1 MMARKSKIDEDY
13 EELSVAADPWKTGD
27 VHGKVGDVHDI
38 RTFEHVI
45 VDIFSAFL
53 MWNEALWGRP

>member
-38 RTFEHVI
+38 RTFAMKDGNLACRAKH
-45 VDIFSAFL
+45 A
-53 MWNEALWGRP
+53 